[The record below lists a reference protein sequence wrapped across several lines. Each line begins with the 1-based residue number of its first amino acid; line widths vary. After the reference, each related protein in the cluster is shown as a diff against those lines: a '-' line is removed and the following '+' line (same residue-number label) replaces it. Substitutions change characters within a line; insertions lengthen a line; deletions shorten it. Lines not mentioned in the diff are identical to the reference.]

1 MPVHNNCPLC
11 GSDSIS
17 ELYECRDFLVT
28 GNKFNVCSCNSCS
41 FVFTGNYPGEEE
53 AATFYRS
60 EDYISHSDTEKGL
73 FNKLYHRARS
83 LMLSVKFRMLRKI
96 SGLKSAFVLD
106 IGSGT
111 GYFPLYL
118 QKKGWQCQGIEI
130 SKEAREYA
138 LKKNKLSLLPPEAI
152 NDLKPGS
159 IDIITMWHTL
169 EHFYHPDDY
178 LEKAYRILKE
188 NGLLIIAVP
197 NHLSYDA
204 HKYRALW
211 AGWDVPRHLWHFNP
225 STIKVLAGKHHFEL
239 LAMKSLPLDGFYV
252 SVLSEK
258 YIKSSLP
265 LLLGFITGFLS
276 WVYSLFNTGRS
287 SSVVYFFRK
296 EEAD

>member
-1 MPVHNNCPLC
+1 MPVHNKCPLC
-11 GSDSIS
+11 GSENIG

-28 GNKFNVCSCNSCS
+28 GDKFPVYSCSSCS

-53 AATFYRS
+53 AAAYYSS

-73 FNKLYHRARS
+73 FNKLYHLARS
-83 LMLSVKFRMLRKI
+83 FMLSVKFRMLRKI
-96 SGLKSAFVLD
+96 SGLEATSVLD

-118 QKKGWQCQGIEI
+118 EKKGWQCQGIEI

-138 LKKNKLSLLPPEAI
+138 REKNKLSLLPPEAI
-152 NDLKPGS
+152 NDFNPGS
-159 IDIITMWHTL
+159 VDIITMWHTL

-188 NGLLIIAVP
+188 SGLLIIAVP

-225 STIKVLAGKHHFEL
+225 STIKLLAGKHHFDL
-239 LAMKSLPLDGFYV
+239 LAMKSLPLDSFYV

-258 YIKSSLP
+258 YKKSSLP
-265 LLLGFITGFLS
+265 LFSGFITGLLS
-276 WVYSLFNTGRS
+276 WIHSLFNTGRS

-296 EEAD
+296 EEVE